1 VINKIDIAQYVGAS
15 LEVMDRDSKLMRK
28 ERPYVFTNVRGGEGV
43 EKVERFIIERGGL
56 AA

>member
-1 VINKIDIAQYVGAS
+1 MI
-15 LEVMDRDSKLMRK
+15 RK
-28 ERPYVFTNVRGGEGV
+28 ERPYVFTNVRAGEGV